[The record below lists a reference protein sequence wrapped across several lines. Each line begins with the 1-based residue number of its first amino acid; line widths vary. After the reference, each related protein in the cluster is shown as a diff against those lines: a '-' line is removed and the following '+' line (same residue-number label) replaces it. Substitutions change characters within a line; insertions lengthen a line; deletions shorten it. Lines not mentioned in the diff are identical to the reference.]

1 MKISILHTTARPYE
15 WRATY
20 DAWIAAAA
28 HPENVE
34 YVLCVD
40 GRWGF
45 PQVPGADSTLV
56 QWTSSRGV
64 FDGFALGNPAGE
76 RNQLC
81 VNRHAYR
88 HSGYV
93 SGVNECAKHST
104 GDVLVVIA
112 DDFFPCPKW
121 DEEIIDAWRRAT
133 TPGRPD
139 FQGNIAPAECVI
151 WCPTNT
157 PQEFERNIMV
167 APILFRSRYDRL
179 GYVFYPSYE
188 SMYAD
193 NDFAEHAQFD
203 YREGRCVIIIGNFV
217 LEHRH
222 PFFQP
227 EKMDDA
233 YRAGNHPEA
242 YELGRKLLDAR
253 RACNFGDV
261 QQIEIPKRRIAI
273 CYLGETFPL
282 RWVQAFSD
290 LLAKLGFVHD
300 VQIFS
305 GYSTQVYL
313 GRAAHAKGVLEML
326 MDQDYI
332 LWIDDDNPPFPDQ
345 VDQLLADLEARPEI
359 GMVAGWT
366 MTLSDCA
373 SFGGIVE
380 GKRIDAD
387 VATFLTQGPD
397 LQRIAWTGFPMVLM
411 RYALLKDVGYRAFLP
426 IQEGSESGNHLAFG
440 WLGEDI
446 GFCKVAVE
454 KGWALFVDR
463 RVRLE
468 HLKTVDICASYRCG
482 DAYEVERSAPSA
494 GAGQPSVLG
503 SNDSGLP
510 ACPKPNCALNE
521 DHLGSCY
528 PGTANAAP
536 TAEPIATESKQ

>member
-1 MKISILHTTARPYE
+1 MPGSQQQRIQKTLSMCCASM
-15 WRATY
+15 
-20 DAWIAAAA
+20 DAG
-28 HPENVE
+28 VS
-34 YVLCVD
+34 
-40 GRWGF
+40 RRF
-45 PQVPGADSTLV
+45 PAQTPRLFSGPA
-56 QWTSSRGV
+56 
-64 FDGFALGNPAGE
+64 AGE
-76 RNQLC
+76 SLTDSRLEIQRGSENQLC

-167 APILFRSRYDRL
+167 APILFRSRYERL

-261 QQIEIPKRRIAI
+261 QQIKIPKRRIAI

-468 HLKTVDICASYRCG
+468 HLKTVDICASYLPPAKSEALLRLAERRG
-482 DAYEVERSAPSA
+482 GGSRPEQLVADHEVQCKECQRIMDINAVHDWQDYD
-494 GAGQPSVLG
+494 GVGVL
-503 SNDSGLP
+503 
-510 ACPKPNCALNE
+510 CA
-521 DHLGSCY
+521 SMR
-528 PGTANAAP
+528 
-536 TAEPIATESKQ
+536 